1 MCVCS
6 CARAPSFYTHSAPYR
21 LASVWYGCRLLDN
34 TGVCEFLVFFSVCVG
49 LTAPHLCLAGD
60 VTLEQIYDVAR
71 TMRPRSMAKTF
82 QGTVKVIA
90 T

>member
-1 MCVCS
+1 MGV
-6 CARAPSFYTHSAPYR
+6 
-21 LASVWYGCRLLDN
+21 GCL
-34 TGVCEFLVFFSVCVG
+34 TTQGFVSFLVFFSVCVG